1 MSQNKDVSY
10 IAEQNQKEFPK
21 ENEPIK
27 INLSFKNSVHTTSIP
42 IIGSFG
48 TDVHYKYTQG
58 WHFWSIP
65 VL

>member
-1 MSQNKDVSY
+1 MSQNREVSY
-10 IAEQNQKEFPK
+10 SAEQNQKEFPE

-27 INLSFKNSVHTTSIP
+27 FNLSFKNSVHTTSIP

>member
-1 MSQNKDVSY
+1 MSQNREVSY